1 MNVRSLDLASIAH
14 GFMTGLHYLSEYLAA
29 NTQIVLFQMLGL
41 AGQFWDGQKKKGL
54 TLLAGLT
61 CSSDGVTQT
70 KHTYYIKFYFF
81 LRIWL

>member
-41 AGQFWDGQKKKGL
+41 AGQFWDGQKKKGFGCRAKKRL
-54 TLLAGLT
+54 KGTTAAW
-61 CSSDGVTQT
+61 
-70 KHTYYIKFYFF
+70 I
-81 LRIWL
+81 